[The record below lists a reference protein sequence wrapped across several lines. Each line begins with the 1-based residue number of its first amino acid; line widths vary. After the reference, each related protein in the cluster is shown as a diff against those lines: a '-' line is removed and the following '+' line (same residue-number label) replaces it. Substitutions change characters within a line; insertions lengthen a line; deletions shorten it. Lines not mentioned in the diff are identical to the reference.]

1 MKKRKMSAHINIGL
15 AQVLKNMVRALQKDF
30 AIIDHAKF
38 MREALGMRRR
48 QRRRMWLYLERKE
61 KYNEEAEKRS
71 SY

>member
-38 MREALGMRRR
+38 MREALGIRRR
-48 QRRRMWLYLERKE
+48 QRRRVWLYLEGTGRICV
-61 KYNEEAEKRS
+61 
-71 SY
+71 

>member
-1 MKKRKMSAHINIGL
+1 MKKRKRSAHIDIGL